1 MKPLIYNIA
10 NDVFWI
16 GALDPNLRTFDIVME
31 TKYGTTYN
39 SYFIKAAKNALVE
52 TVKEKFFNEYKEKIL
67 ALTKPEDIHYIIVNH
82 TEPDHSGSLKKMLS
96 FAPNAKVVGSGAA
109 IKYLQDQIGC
119 EFPHIVAKD
128 GQILDLG
135 GKTIRFIA
143 APNLHWPDSMYSYL
157 LEDEVLFTCDSFGAH
172 YCDEKMFDAQVE
184 NYDDAFKYYYD
195 VILRPYAKHMLKAIE
210 KIKPLSIKAICTG
223 HGPILQKNW
232 KKYVELS
239 EAYSKQAL
247 AKLIPNKIL
256 ILYVSAY
263 GNTGEIAKK
272 IAEGAQSAKDVTVET
287 LDIEQ
292 INIAILADKIEESSA
307 YIFGSPTINQNILLQ
322 IYQMFALINPV
333 RDRGKLAA
341 SFGSY
346 GWSGEAQKIIPA
358 ILTQLKLNVFEEQFF
373 LKFTPHEKDKN
384 AAFAF
389 GVKFAEKMKTLCA
402 PSEQ

>member
-1 MKPLIYNIA
+1 MKPLIYNIS

-16 GALDPNLRTFDIVME
+16 GALDPDLRTFDIVME

-39 SYFIKAAKNALVE
+39 SYLVKATKNAVVE
-52 TVKEKFFNEYKEKIL
+52 TVKEKFFDEYKEKIL
-67 ALTKPEDIHYIIVNH
+67 SLSKPEDIHYIIVNH
-82 TEPDHSGSLKKMLS
+82 TEPDHSGSVKRLLV
-96 FAPNAKVVGSGAA
+96 FAPNAQIVGSGTA
-109 IKYLQDQIGC
+109 IRYLQDQIGC
-119 EFPHIVAKD
+119 EFPHIIVKD
-128 GQILDLG
+128 GQVLDLG

-157 LEDEVLFTCDSFGAH
+157 IEDEILFTCDSFGAH
-172 YCDEKMFDAQVE
+172 YCDEKMFDAQVG

-223 HGPILQKNW
+223 HGPILQKDW
-232 KKYVELS
+232 KRYVDLS
-239 EAYSKQAL
+239 EEYSKQAL
-247 AKLIPNKIL
+247 AKLNTNKIL

-263 GNTGEIAKK
+263 GNTSEIAKQ
-272 IAEGAQSAKDVTVET
+272 IAAGAQSVSDIIVET

-292 INIAILADKIEESSA
+292 MDIAVLADKIEESNA

-358 ILTQLKLNVFEEQFF
+358 VLAQLKLNVGEEQFF
-373 LKFTPHEKDKN
+373 LKFTPHEKDKKT
-384 AAFAF
+384 AFAF
-389 GVKFAEKMKTLCA
+389 GAKFAEKMKALC
-402 PSEQ
+402 PPTES